1 MVCIFF
7 ASFAV
12 ANEETLSQLYDL
24 SNLSITESSTEEHLA
39 EINRVALQDP
49 SDQRVM
55 ALSNILK
62 AQYYLTQ
69 EDFNKAR
76 EFLIKAKPLVDL
88 IQSDKLTNE
97 YLFANMFVLRSSSEI
112 DAAIEIGETLYKKVM
127 ESWPKHKLSHLVLEQ
142 AYLKS
147 FKYKYDES
155 LDLLKLALDYSYE
168 SNDPFQ
174 VAETYNLFGIIYS
187 ELNDESSANE
197 YYKKAVDIVELHPG
211 LSRNTYLYTNLA
223 DSYRV
228 LKNFDDAS
236 FFLDKSEQLAKE
248 DEDVAGLAF
257 SYQMRSR
264 LLVDQKDYANA
275 LNYLKQAQEIAD
287 KIGEKLFNYEIHSE
301 LAYLY
306 LMLDQLDKAEE
317 HLEIAA
323 ANDSKQND
331 SDKFY
336 MEGIR
341 SSILYE
347 KGLYKEAY
355 DKLEESYENYRTQ
368 FNDDLVR
375 VSNLSREQLD
385 QAQLN
390 FDNKLLAK
398 ENELT
403 AKNMKESERFNLL
416 LWVLIGLLLLSAI
429 ILIVYMYRYRQLAI
443 RNRHLAYTDNLTR
456 LPNRRHIFLQIEE
469 YHKKSQH
476 SSFSYSVIIFDIDH
490 FKAIND
496 RFGHHIG
503 DKVIKATKDICESI
517 LSASDSVGRIGGEE
531 FLILLPK
538 TNETEA
544 YSVADKIR
552 EQFENYDFDNLAEGL
567 KVTASFGVAEVHTN
581 DQNVDVLI
589 NRADRLMYEAK
600 NTGRNRVMATSTI

>member
-62 AQYYLTQ
+62 AHYYLTQ

-228 LKNFDDAS
+228 LKDFDDAS
-236 FFLDKSEQLAKE
+236 FFLDKSEKLAKE

-275 LNYLKQAQEIAD
+275 LNYLKQAQEISD

-306 LMLDQLDKAEE
+306 LMMDQLDKAEE
-317 HLEIAA
+317 HLDIAA

-416 LWVLIGLLLLSAI
+416 LWILIGLLLLSAI
-429 ILIVYMYRYRQLAI
+429 ILIVYIYRYRQLAI

-456 LPNRRHIFLQIEE
+456 LPNRRHVFLQIEE
-469 YHKKSQH
+469 YHKKSKH
-476 SSFSYSVIIFDIDH
+476 SSFQYSVIIFDIDH
-490 FKAIND
+490 FKGIND

-503 DKVIKATKDICESI
+503 DKVIKATKDICEST
-517 LSASDSVGRIGGEE
+517 LSASDVVGRIGGEE

-544 YSVADKIR
+544 YRVADKIR
-552 EQFENYDFDNLAEGL
+552 EQFENYDFGNLAEGL
-567 KVTASFGVAEVHTN
+567 KVTASFGVAEVRTS

-600 NTGRNRVMATSTI
+600 NTGRNRVMARSTI

>member
-1 MVCIFF
+1 
-7 ASFAV
+7 
-12 ANEETLSQLYDL
+12 
-24 SNLSITESSTEEHLA
+24 
-39 EINRVALQDP
+39 
-49 SDQRVM
+49 M

-62 AQYYLTQ
+62 AHYYLTQ

-228 LKNFDDAS
+228 LKDFDDAS
-236 FFLDKSEQLAKE
+236 FFLDKSEKLAKE

-275 LNYLKQAQEIAD
+275 LNYLKQAQEISD

-306 LMLDQLDKAEE
+306 LMMDQLDKAEE
-317 HLEIAA
+317 HLDIAA

-416 LWVLIGLLLLSAI
+416 LWILIGLLLLSAI
-429 ILIVYMYRYRQLAI
+429 ILIVYIYRYRQLAI

-456 LPNRRHIFLQIEE
+456 LPNRRHVFLQIEE
-469 YHKKSQH
+469 YHKKSKH
-476 SSFSYSVIIFDIDH
+476 SSFQYSVIIFDIDH
-490 FKAIND
+490 FKGIND

-503 DKVIKATKDICESI
+503 DKVIKATKDICEST
-517 LSASDSVGRIGGEE
+517 LSASDVVGRIGGEE

-544 YSVADKIR
+544 YRVADKIR
-552 EQFENYDFDNLAEGL
+552 EQFENYDFGNLAEGL
-567 KVTASFGVAEVHTN
+567 KVTASFGVAEVRTS

-600 NTGRNRVMATSTI
+600 NTGRNRVMARSTI